1 MEQTMSKWT
10 RTLGQ
15 SLTVALI
22 AGAAL
27 AVEVAPTLAIRAP
40 DACAHIAAFVAH
52 SSCLAAAYGD
62 AQRIG
67 GVAIHDDAR
76 DGSCASLGV
85 L

>member
-1 MEQTMSKWT
+1 MSKWA

-40 DACAHIAAFVAH
+40 DACAHIAAAFIAH